1 MKFLIGLAAILVMG
15 FLWHGPLG
23 NGARF
28 AGAIQAEA
36 QRQVAETG
44 LTEIKVTLG
53 REPLSRRATL
63 SGNADPFQ
71 REGMGSQPGLAD
83 IVRAIDGVS
92 GVQWDDDPRTQG
104 GFVLPLLAE
113 LLILLTLSYLV
124 GLGLA
129 WLFWGRPRREGF
141 A

>member
-15 FLWHGPLG
+15 FLWNGPLG

-28 AGAIQAEA
+28 IGAMEAEA
-36 QRQVAETG
+36 QRQVAATALKG
-44 LTEIKVTLG
+44 VTVSLAKS
-53 REPLSRRATL
+53 PLARRATL

-71 REGMGSQPGLAD
+71 REGLGSQPGLSD
-83 IVRAIDGVS
+83 LVRGVEGVS
-92 GVQWDDDPRTQG
+92 AVEWDDDPRTQG
-104 GFVLPLLAE
+104 AFVLPLLAE